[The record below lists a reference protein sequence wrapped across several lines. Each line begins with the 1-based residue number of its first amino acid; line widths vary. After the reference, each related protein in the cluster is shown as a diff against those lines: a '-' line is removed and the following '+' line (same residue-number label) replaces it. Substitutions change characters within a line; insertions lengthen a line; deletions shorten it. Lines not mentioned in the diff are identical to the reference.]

1 MRQLGGRSITQDEES
16 SGVIP
21 APFLGKGKYL
31 IDVQNHK
38 PNSILSSSKVDSYS
52 CYKSPRMARP
62 PADHSGANQRVELPA
77 KEIEAVNSCPRL
89 LFEWLML
96 ERSQIRVG
104 GWQVPCLVL
113 EPQGNVRSQ

>member
-38 PNSILSSSKVDSYS
+38 PNSDPELVEGGQLLALQI
-52 CYKSPRMARP
+52 P
-62 PADHSGANQRVELPA
+62 PGGPSAADHSGANQRVELPA